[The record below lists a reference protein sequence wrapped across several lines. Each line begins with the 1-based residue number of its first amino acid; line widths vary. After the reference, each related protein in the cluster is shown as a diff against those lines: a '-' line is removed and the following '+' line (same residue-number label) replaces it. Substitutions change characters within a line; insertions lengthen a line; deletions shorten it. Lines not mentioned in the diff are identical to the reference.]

1 MQPPPVDGL
10 PISVDELRK
19 RFGSVVALDGI
30 SFNVPQGTVLGLL
43 GPNGAGKTTVVRVL
57 TTIICPD
64 SGRASV
70 LGHDVVREAD
80 AVRYRIGL
88 AGQYA
93 AVDGNLTGR
102 ENLRLNGR
110 LTHLPPSADR
120 RPRGRTPEPIQI
132 GRCCR

>member
-10 PISVDELRK
+10 AISVDGLRK

-57 TTIICPD
+57 TTIIRPD

-70 LGHDVVREAD
+70 LG
-80 AVRYRIGL
+80 
-88 AGQYA
+88 
-93 AVDGNLTGR
+93 
-102 ENLRLNGR
+102 
-110 LTHLPPSADR
+110 P
-120 RPRGRTPEPIQI
+120 
-132 GRCCR
+132 